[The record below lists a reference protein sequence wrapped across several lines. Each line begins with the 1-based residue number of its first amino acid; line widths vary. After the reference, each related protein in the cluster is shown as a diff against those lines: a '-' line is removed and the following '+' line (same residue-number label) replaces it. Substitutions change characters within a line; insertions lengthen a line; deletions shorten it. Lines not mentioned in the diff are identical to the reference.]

1 MPPIHAVRCS
11 RCGSRRDLHVVTQP
25 YSEESAEGRL
35 LVYCPQCLADCKH
48 RLTVHLPVAEVNA
61 ERFLELY
68 RLGATSSYPE
78 TAAQIVFGEA
88 DTSLV
93 RKALVIMEK
102 RNPSDLA
109 P

>member
-1 MPPIHAVRCS
+1 M
-11 RCGSRRDLHVVTQP
+11 
-25 YSEESAEGRL
+25 
-35 LVYCPQCLADCKH
+35 YCLQCLADYKH

-68 RLGATSSYPE
+68 RLGATASDPE
-78 TAAQIVFGEA
+78 TAAQLVFGEA
-88 DTSLV
+88 DISLI
-93 RKALVIMEK
+93 RKALMVMEK

>member
-1 MPPIHAVRCS
+1 MSI
-11 RCGSRRDLHVVTQP
+11 
-25 YSEESAEGRL
+25 
-35 LVYCPQCLADCKH
+35 
-48 RLTVHLPVAEVNA
+48 AEVNA
-61 ERFLELY
+61 ERFPELY
-68 RLGATSSYPE
+68 RLGATASDPE